1 MAFGLPTPLILV
13 NCRLVESVGRDIAT
27 LERLGG
33 DLALDFANTLGG
45 LRDGPWDDEWLHGY
59 GDLVAWARHGG
70 LLDARE
76 AARLRDRA
84 AARPGDAAAA
94 FARALDLREAVH
106 RVMAALAGGGAPAS
120 GDLGALR
127 DAHRAALGQAA
138 LAPRRRRLDW
148 AYGGDGADLD
158 RPLWPVA
165 QAAID
170 LLRSDDRLGRL
181 KQCANCRWL
190 FLDASRNASR
200 RWCSMAHCGIDAKVR
215 ATRARRRAARRAA
228 SRTR

>member
-1 MAFGLPTPLILV
+1 MALGVPAPLILL
-13 NCRLVESVGRDIAT
+13 NCSLVESGERDIAT

-33 DLALDFANTLGG
+33 DVALDFANTLGG

-70 LLDARE
+70 LLHARE
-76 AARLRDRA
+76 AARLRERA

-94 FARALDLREAVH
+94 FARALDLRETIH
-106 RVMAALAGGGAPAS
+106 RAMAALARGRAPATE
-120 GDLGALR
+120 DLDALR
-127 DAHRAALGQAA
+127 NAHRAALGHAA
-138 LAPRRRRLDW
+138 LASRGGRLDW

-190 FLDASRNASR
+190 FLDESRNASR

-228 SRTR
+228 SRLR